1 MARKK
6 GLLIS
11 PEFPRDSFWSYRY
24 IMKYIGRKT
33 PFPPVG
39 LLTFAAL
46 MPEEWD
52 FELVD
57 LNTESP
63 SDGQLRRRIATA
75 DAAFASAMSESTDTA
90 GGRRRWAVTAVVP
103 ATQGAPARRRV
114 FLLRIPIHWKK
125 GNRSGSSFSA
135 SCR

>member
-1 MARKK
+1 
-6 GLLIS
+6 
-11 PEFPRDSFWSYRY
+11 
-24 IMKYIGRKT
+24 MKYIGRKT

-63 SDGQLRRRIATA
+63 SDDQLLVVRLADRLFDPIPCFAHGGQ
-75 DAAFASAMSESTDTA
+75 E
-90 GGRRRWAVTAVVP
+90 
-103 ATQGAPARRRV
+103 
-114 FLLRIPIHWKK
+114 
-125 GNRSGSSFSA
+125 N
-135 SCR
+135 